1 MYKYH
6 SKTGVDREF
15 LKTFT
20 ENIAPEMA
28 YMGIPMTEAEMVRN
42 YMEGSDKYKE
52 YLEGRDDDAYFVD
65 VPDKASEPERFM
77 KMRDRALE
85 KKYGRRFA
93 DQYIQNKL
101 LGQGGTGSVFEK
113 PGDPSRVLKVQR
125 LTEDP
130 MYEEPKVG
138 IQPKFIV
145 DKEIDIQARAGE
157 AGLSP
162 RLHSVESYP
171 IPKRKYH
178 NSYPNPSRQDEIMN
192 IMEMDRVSTVED
204 EGGFDEIINKKVRNF
219 GFDNTKDYPYK
230 ESSDKK
236 QKYFRRKDQMIK
248 AENAKKA
255 LALSKLHLGLAD
267 QGVIHT
273 DLGFRGERP
282 DHLVYDPY
290 SNKMQA
296 IDFNQV
302 QTFKHSNNLHKHTRN
317 QNLLSEELQEYSP
330 EAQAMHFL
338 DHKSKSIFNGMMAA
352 GQKEEAH
359 LYNDLYKEIRARGDL
374 IASENLVNQG
384 QEIINKHTMKDV
396 DNFYL
401 N

>member
-1 MYKYH
+1 M
-6 SKTGVDREF
+6 DREF
-15 LKTFT
+15 LEKFT
-20 ENIAPEMA
+20 EDVAPRMA
-28 YMGIPMTEAEMVRN
+28 YLGRSMAESDMVRN
-42 YMEGSDKYKE
+42 YLGADSDELIPDMATQPKEFMELRDK
-52 YLEGRDDDAYFVD
+52 
-65 VPDKASEPERFM
+65 
-77 KMRDRALE
+77 ALE

-101 LGQGGTGSVFEK
+101 LGQGATGSVFEK
-113 PGDPSRVLKVQR
+113 PGDPSRVLKAQR

-130 MYEEPKVG
+130 MFEAEVG
-138 IQPKFIV
+138 IQPKFVV
-145 DKEIDIQARAGE
+145 DKEIDIQARVGE

-171 IPKRKYH
+171 IPKRPYH
-178 NSYPNPSRQDEIMN
+178 QGYPNPSKQDEIMN

-204 EGGFDEIINKKVRNF
+204 QGGFDEIIDRKVKNF

-230 ESSDKK
+230 GTQE
-236 QKYFRRKDQMIK
+236 QKGRFIDRKSQMIK
-248 AENAKKA
+248 SENAKKA

-273 DLGFRGERP
+273 DLGYGGERA

-330 EAQAMHFL
+330 QAQAMHFL
-338 DHKSKSIFNGMMAA
+338 DHKSKSIFNGMMAV
-352 GQKEEAH
+352 GNSEEAH
-359 LYNDLYKEIRARGDL
+359 LYNNLYKEVRGTGDL
-374 IASENLVNQG
+374 VATEDLVNQG
-384 QEIINKHTMKDV
+384 QEIINRHTMKDV
-396 DNFYL
+396 DNFHL
-401 N
+401 DFLKKRK

>member
-1 MYKYH
+1 
-6 SKTGVDREF
+6 VDREF

-20 ENIAPEMA
+20 EDIAPRMA
-28 YMGIPMTEAEMVRN
+28 YLGRSMAESDMVRE
-42 YMEGSDKYKE
+42 YMGADQDALIPDMATQPKEFMELRDK
-52 YLEGRDDDAYFVD
+52 
-65 VPDKASEPERFM
+65 
-77 KMRDRALE
+77 ALE

-101 LGQGGTGSVFEK
+101 IGQGGTGSVFEK
-113 PGDPSRVLKVQR
+113 PGDPSRVLKAQR

-130 MYEEPKVG
+130 MYEEPEVG
-138 IQPKFIV
+138 IQPKFVV

-171 IPKRKYH
+171 IPKRKYDKG
-178 NSYPNPSRQDEIMN
+178 YPNPSKQDEIMN

-204 EGGFDEIINKKVRNF
+204 EGGFDDIISRKVKNF
-219 GFDNTKDYPYK
+219 GFDIMKDYPYK
-230 ESSDKK
+230 GTQE
-236 QKYFRRKDQMIK
+236 QKNEFIDRKSQITRS
-248 AENAKKA
+248 ENAKKA

-273 DLGFRGERP
+273 DLGYGGERP

-330 EAQAMHFL
+330 EAQAMHFY
-338 DHKSKSIFNGMMAA
+338 DHKSKNIFNGMMAV

-359 LYNDLYKEIRARGDL
+359 LYNDLYKEIRAKGDL
-374 IASENLVNQG
+374 AATEDLVNQG

-396 DNFYL
+396 DNFHL
-401 N
+401 KFLKKRK

>member
-1 MYKYH
+1 
-6 SKTGVDREF
+6 
-15 LKTFT
+15 
-20 ENIAPEMA
+20 
-28 YMGIPMTEAEMVRN
+28 MGIPMAEADMVRN
-42 YMEGSDKYKE
+42 YMEGSDKYVE

-65 VPDKASEPERFM
+65 VPDKASEPKRFM
-77 KMRDRALE
+77 KMRDQALE
-85 KKYGRRFA
+85 SKYGRRFA

-113 PGDPSRVLKVQR
+113 PGDPSRVFKVQR

-130 MYEEPKVG
+130 RYEESEVG
-138 IQPKFIV
+138 IQPKFVV
-145 DKEIDIQARAGE
+145 DKEIDIQSRVGE

-162 RLHSVESYP
+162 RLHSVENYP
-171 IPKRKYH
+171 SPRRKYH
-178 NSYPNPSRQDEIMN
+178 QGYPNPSNQDELMN

-204 EGGFDEIINKKVRNF
+204 EGGFDEIIDKKVKNF
-219 GFDNTKDYPYK
+219 GFSNMKDYPYK
-230 ESSDKK
+230 GTQE
-236 QKYFRRKDQMIK
+236 QKRQYINRKSQMIK
-248 AENAKKA
+248 SENAKKA

-273 DLGFRGERP
+273 DLGYKGERP

-302 QTFKHSNNLHKHTRN
+302 QTFKHSNNLHQHTRN

-338 DHKSKSIFNGMMAA
+338 DHKSKSIFNGMMAV

-359 LYNDLYKEIRARGDL
+359 LYNNLYKEVRARGDL

-384 QEIINKHTMKDV
+384 QEIINRHTMKDV
-396 DNFYL
+396 DNFHL
-401 N
+401 DFLKKRK

>member
-1 MYKYH
+1 M
-6 SKTGVDREF
+6 DREF
-15 LKTFT
+15 LEKFT
-20 ENIAPEMA
+20 EDVAPRMA
-28 YMGIPMTEAEMVRN
+28 YLGRSMAESDMVRN
-42 YMEGSDKYKE
+42 YLGADSDELIPDMATQPKEFMELRDK
-52 YLEGRDDDAYFVD
+52 
-65 VPDKASEPERFM
+65 
-77 KMRDRALE
+77 ALE

-101 LGQGGTGSVFEK
+101 IGQGATGSVFEK
-113 PGDPSRVLKVQR
+113 PGDPSRVLKAQR

-130 MYEEPKVG
+130 MFEAEVG
-138 IQPKFIV
+138 IQPKFVV
-145 DKEIDIQARAGE
+145 DKEIDIQARVGE

-171 IPKRKYH
+171 IPKRPYH
-178 NSYPNPSRQDEIMN
+178 QGYPNPSKQDEIMN

-204 EGGFDEIINKKVRNF
+204 QGGFDEIIDRKVKNF

-230 ESSDKK
+230 GTQE
-236 QKYFRRKDQMIK
+236 QKGRFIDRKSQMIK
-248 AENAKKA
+248 SENAKKA

-273 DLGFRGERP
+273 DLGYGGERA

-330 EAQAMHFL
+330 QAQAMHFL
-338 DHKSKSIFNGMMAA
+338 DHKSKSIFNGMMAV
-352 GQKEEAH
+352 GNSEEAH
-359 LYNDLYKEIRARGDL
+359 LYNNLYKEVRGTGDL
-374 IASENLVNQG
+374 VATEDLVNQG
-384 QEIINKHTMKDV
+384 QEIINRHTMKDV
-396 DNFYL
+396 DNFHL
-401 N
+401 DFLKKRK

>member
-1 MYKYH
+1 
-6 SKTGVDREF
+6 VDKEF

-20 ENIAPEMA
+20 EDIAPQMA

-42 YMEGSDKYKE
+42 YMEGSDKYVE

-65 VPDKASEPERFM
+65 VPDKASEPKRFM

-85 KKYGRRFA
+85 SKYGRRFA

-113 PGDPSRVLKVQR
+113 PGDPSRVLKAQR

-130 MYEEPKVG
+130 MYEEPEVG
-138 IQPKFIV
+138 IQPKFVV

-178 NSYPNPSRQDEIMN
+178 HGYPNRSKQDEIMN

-204 EGGFDEIINKKVRNF
+204 EGGFDEIIDRKVKNF

-236 QKYFRRKDQMIK
+236 QQYIQRKDQMIK

-273 DLGFRGERP
+273 DLGYGGERP

-338 DHKSKSIFNGMMAA
+338 DHKSKSIFNGMMAV

-359 LYNDLYKEIRARGDL
+359 LYNDLYKEIRAKGDL
-374 IASENLVNQG
+374 IATEDLVNQG

-396 DNFYL
+396 DNFHL
-401 N
+401 KFLKKRK

>member
-1 MYKYH
+1 M
-6 SKTGVDREF
+6 DREF

-20 ENIAPEMA
+20 EDIAPRMA
-28 YMGIPMTEAEMVRN
+28 YLGRSMAESDMVRN
-42 YMEGSDKYKE
+42 YLGADSDALIPDMATQPKE
-52 YLEGRDDDAYFVD
+52 
-65 VPDKASEPERFM
+65 FM
-77 KMRDRALE
+77 KLRDQALE
-85 KKYGRRFA
+85 SKYGRRFA

-113 PGDPSRVLKVQR
+113 PGDPSRVLKAQR

-130 MYEEPKVG
+130 MYEEPEVG
-138 IQPKFIV
+138 IQPKFVV
-145 DKEIDIQARAGE
+145 DKEINIQARAGE

-204 EGGFDEIINKKVRNF
+204 EGGFDEIIDRKVRNF

-236 QKYFRRKDQMIK
+236 QKYLRRKDQMIK

-273 DLGFRGERP
+273 DLGYGGERP

>member
-1 MYKYH
+1 
-6 SKTGVDREF
+6 
-15 LKTFT
+15 
-20 ENIAPEMA
+20 
-28 YMGIPMTEAEMVRN
+28 MGIPMVEAEMVRS
-42 YMEGSDKYKE
+42 YM
-52 YLEGRDDDAYFVD
+52 GRDDEGYFVD
-65 VPDKASEPERFM
+65 VPDKASEPKRFM
-77 KMRDRALE
+77 KMRDRALQS
-85 KKYGRRFA
+85 KYGRRFA

-101 LGQGGTGSVFEK
+101 IGQGGTGSVFEK
-113 PGDPSRVLKVQR
+113 PGDPSRVLKAQR
-125 LTEDP
+125 LTED
-130 MYEEPKVG
+130 ERFEPDVG
-138 IQPKFIV
+138 IQPKYVV
-145 DKEIDIQARAGE
+145 DKEIDIQTRVGQ

-162 RLHSVESYP
+162 RLHSVETYP
-171 IPKRKYH
+171 IPKRKLH
-178 NSYPNPSRQDEIMN
+178 HGYPNPSNQDELMN

-204 EGGFDEIINKKVRNF
+204 EGGFDEIIDRKVRNF

-236 QKYFRRKDQMIK
+236 QKYLRRKDQMIK

-273 DLGFRGERP
+273 DLGYAGERP

-302 QTFKHSNNLHKHTRN
+302 QTFKHSNNLHQHTRN

-330 EAQAMHFL
+330 RAQARHFL
-338 DHKSKSIFNGMMAA
+338 DHKSKSIFNGMMSI
-352 GQKEEAH
+352 GQTEEAH
-359 LYNDLYKEIRARGDL
+359 LYNNLYKEVRDRGDL
-374 IASENLVNQG
+374 IATENLVNQG
-384 QEIINKHTMKDV
+384 QEIINRHTMKDV

-401 N
+401 NS

>member
-1 MYKYH
+1 
-6 SKTGVDREF
+6 
-15 LKTFT
+15 
-20 ENIAPEMA
+20 
-28 YMGIPMTEAEMVRN
+28 MGIPMAEADMVRN
-42 YMEGSDKYKE
+42 YMEGSDKYVE

-65 VPDKASEPERFM
+65 VPDKASEPKRFM
-77 KMRDRALE
+77 KMRDRALQS
-85 KKYGRRFA
+85 KYGRRFA

-130 MYEEPKVG
+130 MYEESEVG
-138 IQPKFIV
+138 IQPKFVV
-145 DKEIDIQARAGE
+145 DKEIDIQARVGE

-178 NSYPNPSRQDEIMN
+178 QGYRNPSKQDEIMN

-204 EGGFDEIINKKVRNF
+204 EGGFDEIIDRKVKNF

-230 ESSDKK
+230 VTQE
-236 QKYFRRKDQMIK
+236 QKGRFIDRKSQITRSEK
-248 AENAKKA
+248 AKKNLA
-255 LALSKLHLGLAD
+255 LAKLNLGLAN
-267 QGVIHT
+267 QGIIHT
-273 DLGFRGERP
+273 DLGMKGDRQ

-290 SNKMQA
+290 SNEMQA

-302 QTFKHSNNLHKHTRN
+302 QTFKHSNNLHQHTRN
-317 QNLLSEELQEYSP
+317 QNLLSEELQELSP
-330 EAQAMHFL
+330 KGQARHFL
-338 DHKSKSIFNGMMAA
+338 DHKSKSIFNGMMAV
-352 GQKEEAH
+352 GQTEEAH
-359 LYNDLYKEIRARGDL
+359 LYNDLYKEVRAKGDL
-374 IASENLVNQG
+374 IATEDLVNQG

-396 DNFYL
+396 DNFHL
-401 N
+401 DFLKKRK

>member
-1 MYKYH
+1 M
-6 SKTGVDREF
+6 DREF

-20 ENIAPEMA
+20 EDIAPQMA

-42 YMEGSDKYKE
+42 YMEGSDKYVE

-65 VPDKASEPERFM
+65 VPDKASEPKRFM
-77 KMRDRALE
+77 KMRDRALQS
-85 KKYGRRFA
+85 KYGRRFA

-101 LGQGGTGSVFEK
+101 IGQGGTGSVFEK

-130 MYEEPKVG
+130 RYEESEVG
-138 IQPKFIV
+138 IQPKFVV
-145 DKEIDIQARAGE
+145 DKEIDIQSRVGE

-162 RLHSVESYP
+162 RLHSVENYP
-171 IPKRKYH
+171 VPKRKYH
-178 NSYPNPSRQDEIMN
+178 HGYPNPSSQDELMN

-204 EGGFDEIINKKVRNF
+204 EGGFDEIINRKVKNF

-230 ESSDKK
+230 GTQEQKGRFIDKK
-236 QKYFRRKDQMIK
+236 SQMIK
-248 AENAKKA
+248 SENAKKA

-273 DLGFRGERP
+273 DLGYGGERP

-290 SNKMQA
+290 SNEMQA

-338 DHKSKSIFNGMMAA
+338 DHKSKSIFNGMMAV
-352 GQKEEAH
+352 GQTEEAH
-359 LYNDLYKEIRARGDL
+359 LYNDLYKEVRARGDL

-384 QEIINKHTMKDV
+384 QEIINRHTMKDV
-396 DNFYL
+396 DKFYL
-401 N
+401 NS

>member
-1 MYKYH
+1 M
-6 SKTGVDREF
+6 DREF

-20 ENIAPEMA
+20 EDVAPRMA
-28 YMGIPMTEAEMVRN
+28 YLGRAMAESDMVRN
-42 YMEGSDKYKE
+42 YLGADSDELIPDMATQPKEFMELRDK
-52 YLEGRDDDAYFVD
+52 
-65 VPDKASEPERFM
+65 
-77 KMRDRALE
+77 ALE

-101 LGQGGTGSVFEK
+101 IGQGGTGSVFEK
-113 PGDPSRVLKVQR
+113 PGDPSRVLKAQR

-130 MYEEPKVG
+130 MYEEPEVG
-138 IQPKFIV
+138 IQPKFVI
-145 DKEIDIQARAGE
+145 DKEIDIQSRAGE

-171 IPKRKYH
+171 IPKRKYDKG
-178 NSYPNPSRQDEIMN
+178 YPNRSKQDEIMN

-204 EGGFDEIINKKVRNF
+204 EGGFDEIIDRKVKNF

-230 ESSDKK
+230 GTQE
-236 QKYFRRKDQMIK
+236 QKGNFIDRKSQMIK
-248 AENAKKA
+248 SENAKKA

-273 DLGFRGERP
+273 DLGYGGERP

-302 QTFKHSNNLHKHTRN
+302 QTFKHSNNLHEHTRN

-330 EAQAMHFL
+330 EAQAMHLL
-338 DHKSKSIFNGMMAA
+338 DHKSKSIFNGMMAV

-359 LYNDLYKEIRARGDL
+359 LYNDLYKEIRAKGDL
-374 IASENLVNQG
+374 IATEDLVNQG

-396 DNFYL
+396 DNFHL
-401 N
+401 DFLKKRK

>member
-1 MYKYH
+1 
-6 SKTGVDREF
+6 VDREF
-15 LKTFT
+15 LEKFT
-20 ENIAPEMA
+20 EDVAPRMA
-28 YMGIPMTEAEMVRN
+28 YLGRAMAESDMVRN
-42 YMEGSDKYKE
+42 YLGADSDELIPDMATQPKEFMELRDK
-52 YLEGRDDDAYFVD
+52 
-65 VPDKASEPERFM
+65 
-77 KMRDRALE
+77 ALE

-101 LGQGGTGSVFEK
+101 LGQGATGSVFEK
-113 PGDPSRVLKVQR
+113 PGDPSRVLKAQR

-130 MYEEPKVG
+130 MFEAEVG
-138 IQPKFIV
+138 IQPKFVV
-145 DKEIDIQARAGE
+145 DKEIDIQARVGE

-171 IPKRKYH
+171 IPKRPYH
-178 NSYPNPSRQDEIMN
+178 QGYPNPSKQDEIMN

-204 EGGFDEIINKKVRNF
+204 QGGFDEIIDRKVKNF

-230 ESSDKK
+230 GTQE
-236 QKYFRRKDQMIK
+236 QKGRFIDRKSQMIK
-248 AENAKKA
+248 SENAKKA

-273 DLGFRGERP
+273 DLGYGGERA

-330 EAQAMHFL
+330 QAQAMHFL
-338 DHKSKSIFNGMMAA
+338 DHKSKSIFNGMMAV
-352 GQKEEAH
+352 GNSEEAH
-359 LYNDLYKEIRARGDL
+359 LYNNLYKEVRDTGDL
-374 IASENLVNQG
+374 VATEDLVNQG
-384 QEIINKHTMKDV
+384 QEIINRHTMKDV
-396 DNFYL
+396 DNFHL
-401 N
+401 DFLKKRK

>member
-1 MYKYH
+1 
-6 SKTGVDREF
+6 VDREF
-15 LKTFT
+15 LKKFT
-20 ENIAPEMA
+20 EEIAPQMA

-42 YMEGSDKYKE
+42 YMEGSDKYVE

-65 VPDKASEPERFM
+65 VPDKASEPKRFM
-77 KMRDRALE
+77 KMRDRALQS
-85 KKYGRRFA
+85 KYGRRFA

-101 LGQGGTGSVFEK
+101 IGQGGTGSVFEK

-130 MYEEPKVG
+130 RYEESEVG
-138 IQPKFIV
+138 IQPKFVV
-145 DKEIDIQARAGE
+145 DKEIDIQSRVGE

-162 RLHSVESYP
+162 RLHSVENYP
-171 IPKRKYH
+171 VPKRKYH
-178 NSYPNPSRQDEIMN
+178 NAYPNPSKQDEIMN

-204 EGGFDEIINKKVRNF
+204 EGGFDEIINRKVRNL

-230 ESSDKK
+230 GTQE
-236 QKYFRRKDQMIK
+236 QKSRFIDRKSQMIK
-248 AENAKKA
+248 SENAKKA

-273 DLGFRGERP
+273 DLGYGGERP

-330 EAQAMHFL
+330 KAQAMHFL
-338 DHKSKSIFNGMMAA
+338 DHKSKSIFNGMMAV
-352 GQKEEAH
+352 GQTEEAH
-359 LYNDLYKEIRARGDL
+359 LYNDLYKEVRARGDL

-384 QEIINKHTMKDV
+384 QEIINRHTMKDV
-396 DNFYL
+396 DKFYL
-401 N
+401 NS

>member
-1 MYKYH
+1 M
-6 SKTGVDREF
+6 DREF
-15 LKTFT
+15 LEKFT
-20 ENIAPEMA
+20 EDVAPRMA
-28 YMGIPMTEAEMVRN
+28 YLGRAMAESDMVRN
-42 YMEGSDKYKE
+42 YLGADSDELIPDMATQPKEFMELRDK
-52 YLEGRDDDAYFVD
+52 
-65 VPDKASEPERFM
+65 
-77 KMRDRALE
+77 ALE

-101 LGQGGTGSVFEK
+101 LGQGATGSVFEK
-113 PGDPSRVLKVQR
+113 PGDPSRVLKAQR

-130 MYEEPKVG
+130 MFEAEVG
-138 IQPKFIV
+138 IQPKFVV
-145 DKEIDIQARAGE
+145 DKEIDIQARVGE

-171 IPKRKYH
+171 IPKRPYH
-178 NSYPNPSRQDEIMN
+178 QGYPNPSKQDEIMN

-204 EGGFDEIINKKVRNF
+204 QGGFDEIIDRKVKNF

-230 ESSDKK
+230 GTQE
-236 QKYFRRKDQMIK
+236 QKGRFIDRKSQMIK
-248 AENAKKA
+248 SENAKKA

-273 DLGFRGERP
+273 DLGYGGERA

-330 EAQAMHFL
+330 QAQAMHFL
-338 DHKSKSIFNGMMAA
+338 DHKSKSIFNGMMAV
-352 GQKEEAH
+352 GNSEEAH
-359 LYNDLYKEIRARGDL
+359 LYNNLYKEVRDTGDL
-374 IASENLVNQG
+374 VATEDLVNQG
-384 QEIINKHTMKDV
+384 QEIINRHTMKDV
-396 DNFYL
+396 DNFHL
-401 N
+401 DFLKKRK

>member
-1 MYKYH
+1 
-6 SKTGVDREF
+6 VDREF

-20 ENIAPEMA
+20 EDVAPRMA
-28 YMGIPMTEAEMVRN
+28 YLGRAMAESDMVRN
-42 YMEGSDKYKE
+42 YLGADSDELIPDMATQPKEFMELRDK
-52 YLEGRDDDAYFVD
+52 
-65 VPDKASEPERFM
+65 
-77 KMRDRALE
+77 ALE

-101 LGQGGTGSVFEK
+101 IGQGGTGSVFEK
-113 PGDPSRVLKVQR
+113 PGDPSRVLKAQR

-130 MYEEPKVG
+130 MYEEPEVG
-138 IQPKFIV
+138 IQPKFVI
-145 DKEIDIQARAGE
+145 DKEIDIQSRAGE

-171 IPKRKYH
+171 IPKRKYDKG
-178 NSYPNPSRQDEIMN
+178 YPNRSKQDEIMN

-204 EGGFDEIINKKVRNF
+204 EGGFDEIIDRKVKNF

-230 ESSDKK
+230 GTQE
-236 QKYFRRKDQMIK
+236 QKGNFIDRKSQMIK
-248 AENAKKA
+248 SENAKKA

-273 DLGFRGERP
+273 DLGYGGERP

-302 QTFKHSNNLHKHTRN
+302 QTFKHSNNLHEHTRN

-330 EAQAMHFL
+330 EAQAMHLL
-338 DHKSKSIFNGMMAA
+338 DHKSKSIFNGMMAV

-359 LYNDLYKEIRARGDL
+359 LYNDLYKEIRAKGDL
-374 IASENLVNQG
+374 IATEDLVNQG

-396 DNFYL
+396 DNFHL
-401 N
+401 DFLKKRK

>member
-1 MYKYH
+1 
-6 SKTGVDREF
+6 
-15 LKTFT
+15 
-20 ENIAPEMA
+20 MA
-28 YMGIPMTEAEMVRN
+28 YLGRPMAEAEIVR
-42 YMEGSDKYKE
+42 D
-52 YLEGRDDDAYFVD
+52 YLGAKPDALI
-65 VPDKASEPERFM
+65 PDMATEPKRFM
-77 KMRDRALE
+77 ELRDQALE
-85 KKYGRRFA
+85 SKYGRRFA

-113 PGDPSRVLKVQR
+113 PGDPSRVFKVQR

-130 MYEEPKVG
+130 RYEESEVG
-138 IQPKFIV
+138 IQPKFVV
-145 DKEIDIQARAGE
+145 DKEIDIQSRVGE

-162 RLHSVESYP
+162 RLHSVENYP
-171 IPKRKYH
+171 VPKRKYH
-178 NSYPNPSRQDEIMN
+178 HGYLNPSSQDELMN

-204 EGGFDEIINKKVRNF
+204 EGGFDEIIDKKVKNF
-219 GFDNTKDYPYK
+219 GFSNMKDYPYK
-230 ESSDKK
+230 GTQE
-236 QKYFRRKDQMIK
+236 QKGQYINRKSQMIK
-248 AENAKKA
+248 SENAKKA

-273 DLGFRGERP
+273 DLGYGGERP

-302 QTFKHSNNLHKHTRN
+302 QTFKHSNNLHQHTRN

-338 DHKSKSIFNGMMAA
+338 DHKSKSIFNGMMAV

-359 LYNDLYKEIRARGDL
+359 LYNDLYKEIRAKGDL
-374 IASENLVNQG
+374 IATEDLVNQG

-396 DNFYL
+396 DNFHL
-401 N
+401 DFLKKRK

>member
-1 MYKYH
+1 M
-6 SKTGVDREF
+6 DREF

-20 ENIAPEMA
+20 EDIAPRMA
-28 YMGIPMTEAEMVRN
+28 YLGRAMAESDIVRDYMGANNPIQMSPHGAGERI
-42 YMEGSDKYKE
+42 
-52 YLEGRDDDAYFVD
+52 D
-65 VPDKASEPERFM
+65 VPDMATEPKRFM
-77 KMRDRALE
+77 EMRDRALE
-85 KKYGRRFA
+85 SKYGRRFA

-113 PGDPSRVLKVQR
+113 PGDPSRVLKAQR

-130 MYEEPKVG
+130 MYEEPEVG
-138 IQPKFIV
+138 IQPKFVV
-145 DKEIDIQARAGE
+145 DKEIDIQSRAGE

-171 IPKRKYH
+171 IPKRKYDKG
-178 NSYPNPSRQDEIMN
+178 YPNRSKQDEIMN

-204 EGGFDEIINKKVRNF
+204 EGGFDEIIDRKVKNF

-230 ESSDKK
+230 GTQEQKGNFIDKK
-236 QKYFRRKDQMIK
+236 SQLIK
-248 AENAKKA
+248 SENAKKA

-273 DLGFRGERP
+273 DLGYKGERP

-317 QNLLSEELQEYSP
+317 QKLLSEELQEYSP

-338 DHKSKSIFNGMMAA
+338 DHKSKSIFNGMMAV

-359 LYNDLYKEIRARGDL
+359 LYNDLYKEIRAKGDL
-374 IASENLVNQG
+374 IATEDLVNQG

-396 DNFYL
+396 DNFHL
-401 N
+401 DFLKKRK

>member
-330 EAQAMHFL
+330 KAQAMHFL

-352 GQKEEAH
+352 GQQEEAH

>member
-1 MYKYH
+1 M
-6 SKTGVDREF
+6 DREF

-20 ENIAPEMA
+20 EDIAPRMAYLGREMA
-28 YMGIPMTEAEMVRN
+28 ESDMVRN
-42 YMEGSDKYKE
+42 YMGANNPIGMALHGAGD
-52 YLEGRDDDAYFVD
+52 RID
-65 VPDKASEPERFM
+65 VPDMATEPKRFM
-77 KMRDRALE
+77 EMRDRALE
-85 KKYGRRFA
+85 SKYGRRFA

-113 PGDPSRVLKVQR
+113 PGDPSRVLKAQR

-130 MYEEPKVG
+130 MYEEPEVG
-138 IQPKFIV
+138 IQPKFVV

-178 NSYPNPSRQDEIMN
+178 NSYPNRSKQDEIMN

-204 EGGFDEIINKKVRNF
+204 EGGFDEIIDRKVRNF
-219 GFDNTKDYPYK
+219 GFDNTKDYPFK

-236 QKYFRRKDQMIK
+236 QQYIQRKDQMIK

-273 DLGFRGERP
+273 DLGYGGERP

-338 DHKSKSIFNGMMAA
+338 DHKSKNIFNGMMAV

-359 LYNDLYKEIRARGDL
+359 LYNDLYKEIRAKRDL
-374 IASENLVNQG
+374 IATEDLVNQG
-384 QEIINKHTMKDV
+384 QEIINKYTMKDV
-396 DNFYL
+396 DNFHL
-401 N
+401 DFLKKRK

>member
-1 MYKYH
+1 M
-6 SKTGVDREF
+6 DREF

-20 ENIAPEMA
+20 EDIAPRMA
-28 YMGIPMTEAEMVRN
+28 YLGRSMAESDMVRE
-42 YMEGSDKYKE
+42 YMGADQDALIPDMATQPKEFMELRDK
-52 YLEGRDDDAYFVD
+52 
-65 VPDKASEPERFM
+65 
-77 KMRDRALE
+77 ALE

-101 LGQGGTGSVFEK
+101 IGQGGTGSVFEK
-113 PGDPSRVLKVQR
+113 PGDPSRVLKAQR

-130 MYEEPKVG
+130 MYEEPEVG
-138 IQPKFIV
+138 IQPKFVV

-171 IPKRKYH
+171 IPKRKYDKG
-178 NSYPNPSRQDEIMN
+178 YPNPSKQDEIMN

-204 EGGFDEIINKKVRNF
+204 EGGFDDIISRKVKNF
-219 GFDNTKDYPYK
+219 GFDIMKDYPYK
-230 ESSDKK
+230 GTQE
-236 QKYFRRKDQMIK
+236 QKNEFIDRKSQITRS
-248 AENAKKA
+248 ENAKKA

-273 DLGFRGERP
+273 DLGYGGERP

-330 EAQAMHFL
+330 KAQAMHFL
-338 DHKSKSIFNGMMAA
+338 DHKSKSIFNGMMAV

-359 LYNDLYKEIRARGDL
+359 LYNDLYKEIRATGDL
-374 IASENLVNQG
+374 IATEDLVNQG

-396 DNFYL
+396 DNFHL
-401 N
+401 KFLKKRK

>member
-1 MYKYH
+1 M
-6 SKTGVDREF
+6 DREF

-20 ENIAPEMA
+20 EDIAPRMA

-65 VPDKASEPERFM
+65 VPDKASEPKRFM

-85 KKYGRRFA
+85 SKYGRRFA

-113 PGDPSRVLKVQR
+113 PGDPSRVLKAQR

-130 MYEEPKVG
+130 MYEEPEVG
-138 IQPKFIV
+138 IQPKFVV
-145 DKEIDIQARAGE
+145 DKEIDIQARVGE

-178 NSYPNPSRQDEIMN
+178 QGYRNPSKQDEIMN

-204 EGGFDEIINKKVRNF
+204 EGGFDEIIDRKVKNF

-230 ESSDKK
+230 GTQEQKGNFIDKK
-236 QKYFRRKDQMIK
+236 SQLIK
-248 AENAKKA
+248 SENAKKA

-273 DLGFRGERP
+273 DLGYKGERP

-338 DHKSKSIFNGMMAA
+338 DHKSKSIFNGMMAV

-359 LYNDLYKEIRARGDL
+359 LYNDLYKEIRAKGDL
-374 IASENLVNQG
+374 IATEDLVNQG

-396 DNFYL
+396 DNFHL
-401 N
+401 DFLKKRK